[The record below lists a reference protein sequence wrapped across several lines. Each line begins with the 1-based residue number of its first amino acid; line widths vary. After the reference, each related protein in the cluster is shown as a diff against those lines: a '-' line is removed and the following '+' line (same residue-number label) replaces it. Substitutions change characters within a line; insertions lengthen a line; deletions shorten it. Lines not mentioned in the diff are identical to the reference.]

1 MTVRPL
7 DLLDLPTLARY
18 RRRAVALDSAR
29 LLTRGD
35 PLGPIGLLAYLNP
48 GRHIYTALAAG
59 EMPLLGGVIHDLDQT
74 FARLTFLAPAD
85 RLDGAVLALLDHLA
99 VQAGGWG
106 GTHLLAEGDEASP
119 VFPLLRQA
127 GFAVYAWQVLWAL
140 EPVETP
146 AAPVWRPA
154 GADDLPAA
162 RALHQQIVPGLLQP
176 VEPAPRSVNGLVC
189 DCPDGLQAHV
199 RLTYGA
205 RGVLADPL
213 FHPDAKDVAGPL
225 AALAAAVPRR
235 GGRQVHLRMR
245 SYQAWLEPVLA
256 DLGAQAS
263 PRQAVMV
270 KPLAATQR
278 LERATVPQRERA
290 LAKPA
295 APIAPPVRMDKTS

>member
-35 PLGPIGLLAYLNP
+35 PLGPVGLMAYLNP

-59 EMPLLGGVIHDLDQT
+59 DSPLLGGVIHDLDQPL
-74 FARLTFLAPAD
+74 ARLTFLAPAD
-85 RLDGAVLALLDHLA
+85 RLDGAALKLIDHLA
-99 VQAGGWG
+99 GQAGGWG
-106 GTHLLAEGDEASP
+106 ATHLLAEIDEASP

-127 GFAVYAWQVLWAL
+127 GFAVYAWQVLWSLDGLAGQAGSL
-140 EPVETP
+140 WR
-146 AAPVWRPA
+146 AAVPE
-154 GADDLPAA
+154 DLPAA
-162 RALHQQIVPGLLQP
+162 RGLHQQIVPGLLQP
-176 VEPAPRSVNGLVC
+176 VEPAPRSADGLAC
-189 DCPDGLQAHV
+189 GAPGGLQAHV
-199 RLTYGA
+199 RLGYGA
-205 RGVLADPL
+205 HGVLADPL
-213 FHPDAKDVAGPL
+213 FHPEAGDVAGLL
-225 AALAAAVPRR
+225 AALAGAVPRR
-235 GGRQVHLRMR
+235 SGRPVYLRMR

-270 KPLAATQR
+270 KPLTAQQR
-278 LERATVPQRERA
+278 LERATLPQRERA

-295 APIAPPVRMDKTS
+295 APIAPPAHMDKTS